1 MSPLSGQPKRQLCIE
16 GLGNRVATLAVYPEG
31 WPGCKPPDAGH
42 GAHMLTGEE
51 DETRTMHVPADHAHK
66 VLPAKDI
73 QPNQAGGPMAQH
85 RVKPAHLPTGGRDG
99 TDGVEGKWNV
109 NRGGASRTER
119 GKI

>member
-1 MSPLSGQPKRQLCIE
+1 
-16 GLGNRVATLAVYPEG
+16 
-31 WPGCKPPDAGH
+31 
-42 GAHMLTGEE
+42 MLTGEE

-85 RVKPAHLPTGGRDG
+85 RVKPAHLPTGGHNG
-99 TDGVEGKWNV
+99 TDGVVGNWNG

-119 GKI
+119 GKTSGSPATSVREFLTEAGRLENHT